1 MIWSI
6 RKVLCCILFPSG
18 LRQGFMKT
26 CIWISVNLNSG
37 YVLVVSTQEFTILLF
52 GGQAFTRL
60 VLKKEYFLFTKFGF
74 DFLDV

>member
-1 MIWSI
+1 
-6 RKVLCCILFPSG
+6 
-18 LRQGFMKT
+18 MKT

-52 GGQAFTRL
+52 GGQAFTKL

-74 DFLDV
+74 DFMDV